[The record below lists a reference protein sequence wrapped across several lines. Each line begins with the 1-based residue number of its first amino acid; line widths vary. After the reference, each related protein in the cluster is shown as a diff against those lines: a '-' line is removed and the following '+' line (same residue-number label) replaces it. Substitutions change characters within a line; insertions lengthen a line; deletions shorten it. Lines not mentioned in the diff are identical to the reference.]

1 MDELSAMTTTQT
13 GPRTMVR
20 RESLGRIGVGV
31 VASETL
37 SGAAAIAELDL
48 GDQRLDLGEWSDS
61 GIDFINASDVQQMSA
76 TSARPQLKVINPD
89 CPVRYIPI
97 HVW

>member
-1 MDELSAMTTTQT
+1 M
-13 GPRTMVR
+13 
-20 RESLGRIGVGV
+20 GRVGM

-37 SGAAAIAELDL
+37 SRTITTAELDL
-48 GDQRLDLGEWSDS
+48 GDQRFGLGEGYDS
-61 GIDFINASDVQQMSA
+61 GIDIVSISDVQEMPA
-76 TSARPQLKVINPD
+76 MSARPQLKIMNPD

>member
-1 MDELSAMTTTQT
+1 
-13 GPRTMVR
+13 MVR

-37 SGAAAIAELDL
+37 SGAVTIEELDL
-48 GDQRLDLGEWSDS
+48 GDRQLNLGEGSDS
-61 GIDFINASDVQQMSA
+61 RIDIVNISDVQQMSA
-76 TSARPQLKVINPD
+76 TSARPQLKVMNPD

>member
-1 MDELSAMTTTQT
+1 
-13 GPRTMVR
+13 MVR

-31 VASETL
+31 VAPETF
-37 SGAAAIAELDL
+37 SGAVTITELDL
-48 GDQRLDLGEWSDS
+48 GDQSLDLGEWSDS
-61 GIDFINASDVQQMSA
+61 EIDIVDISGVQQMPA
-76 TSARPQLKVINPD
+76 TSARPQLKIMNPD